1 MYALPQDPPRT
12 LKAARKIEPSSDSSN
27 LARKTGKPLKA
38 ARKPEIEPIYVSS
51 SSEESDPPESDEDH
65 SDLIAA
71 FGLLTIPTRL
81 RIHKCL
87 PFLLRNLRAGF
98 RAHCVAAG
106 ISTYP
111 RDKPK
116 TPVRIVYRYHLQD
129 EHSSESSDSDDDW
142 EEEVGESYEWECPI
156 CDLHGVMST
165 RSMVVYHL
173 QRDHTNAES
182 LWEDLVRITL
192 TYLEPSNAVFKR
204 GTSGK

>member
-1 MYALPQDPPRT
+1 MA
-12 LKAARKIEPSSDSSN
+12 LKAARKTEPSTDRSN
-27 LARKTGKPLKA
+27 LARKTGRPLKA
-38 ARKPEIEPIYVSS
+38 ARKPEIESIYVSS
-51 SSEESDPPESDEDH
+51 SSEESDPPDSDEDH

-71 FGLLTIPTRL
+71 FGGLTIPTRL

-106 ISTYP
+106 IPTHP

-129 EHSSESSDSDDDW
+129 DHSSESSESDDEW

-156 CDLHGVMST
+156 CDLHGTMNT
-165 RSMVVYHL
+165 RDMVVYHL
-173 QRDHTNAES
+173 QRDHTDAES
-182 LWEDLVRITL
+182 SWEDLVKITV
-192 TYLEPSNAVFKR
+192 TSFEPSNAVFGR
-204 GTSGK
+204 ATNGK